1 MSTARQSSERE
12 REGER
17 ESSRRQTALL
27 RFALLPRSS
36 WFASVNAQVSMH
48 TVAHDAVTQLKIL
61 AHTHRHAYIII
72 CICIYRQGILNLDT
86 YTCARHLIS
95 IFSSVRRTRETA
107 ETSSQ
112 FSRSPALAPSLSLS
126 PFGNCHSNV
135 CRSSPNYNNVGSHIR
150 YAAGAGLRVYVAAG
164 VDRLFHYL
172 QCGAQALSR
181 HGCHR

>member
-1 MSTARQSSERE
+1 
-12 REGER
+12 
-17 ESSRRQTALL
+17 
-27 RFALLPRSS
+27 
-36 WFASVNAQVSMH
+36 MH
-48 TVAHDAVTQLKIL
+48 TVAQDAVTQLKIL
-61 AHTHRHAYIII
+61 AHTHTHAYIII
-72 CICIYRQGILNLDT
+72 CIYIYRLNLDT

-95 IFSSVRRTRETA
+95 IRDIQFSSTHSETA

-112 FSRSPALAPSLSLS
+112 FSRSPAVAPSLSLS

-150 YAAGAGLRVYVAAG
+150 YTAGAGLRVYVAAG

-181 HGCHR
+181 HGCHRWFHARCGCVHQDTHARTGQRTENRLSARERESEREGKSQHAQL